1 MKNTFS
7 LLSVLPAVLLLFPS
21 LYAASTPAPAT
32 VTASAAIVQDPRN
45 IVTGRII
52 PSEGYADQPYIVQ
65 TDDGA
70 WLCIMTTGK
79 GAEGATGQH
88 VVSLRS
94 KDQGRTWEDI
104 VPIEP
109 ADGPEASYGVL
120 LKVPGGRVYAFYN
133 HNTDRVKEVKGE
145 QGQIFK
151 RVDCLGHYVF
161 KYTDDGGQ
169 TWSAQRYDIP
179 VREFECDRTNV
190 YGGKLTFF
198 WNVGRPI
205 IVDGRAILT
214 LHKVG
219 AMGAGFYAE
228 SEGAFLS
235 SKNILTE
242 KDPAKITFDT
252 LPDGDIGLRAPAGG
266 GRVAEE
272 QNIVSLSDNSLF
284 CVYRTVAGWP
294 ASAYSRDLGR
304 TWTAPA
310 YMVYEPDGR
319 RVKHPRAANFVW
331 KCSNGKFLYWFHN
344 QGGPIIGRMA
354 ADYSGAN
361 GSPYDDRN
369 PVWLMAGSER
379 DTPKGKVIVWSQPE
393 IILYDDD
400 PFIRMSYP
408 NLVEQDG
415 HFFVTETQKSFGR
428 VHEIPSALLAGLFEQ
443 AENRAIAKDGLALEL
458 PAGRS
463 IPAEVTMP
471 VLPAF
476 QVRDTHR
483 ADYGSKDMRAGF
495 SIDLGFKLTSLAP
508 NQALLDS
515 RDEQG
520 KGVLVVTTDTGAIRV
535 NLNDGRA
542 ESSWTSDTGFLKTGK
557 AQQMVITVDGGP
569 KIITFIIDGV
579 LNDGGDERQF
589 GWGRYSPTLRAP
601 NGAPKAKISP
611 EVLSLRIYQRAL
623 TTSEAVGNYHH
634 DR

>member
-1 MKNTFS
+1 MKIPRRFLSS
-7 LLSVLPAVLLLFPS
+7 LCVTMLL
-21 LYAASTPAPAT
+21 AT
-32 VTASAAIVQDPRN
+32 VARSAPPVPPVVDPRN
-45 IVTGRII
+45 ITSGSII
-52 PSEGYADQPYIVQ
+52 PSEGYSDQPYIVQ

-70 WLCIMTTGK
+70 WLCIVTTGK
-79 GAEGATGQH
+79 GVEGAKGQH

-94 KDQGRTWEDI
+94 TDLGKTWEDI

-133 HNTDRVKEVKGE
+133 HNTDRVTEIKREDG
-145 QGQIFK
+145 GAPFK

-161 KYTDDGGQ
+161 KYSDDNGR

-205 IVDGRAILT
+205 IVGHAAFLT

-228 SEGAFLS
+228 SEGALLTS
-235 SKNILTE
+235 RNILTE
-242 KDPAKITFDT
+242 RDPTRITFDT

-272 QNIVSLSDNSLF
+272 QNIVSLSDESLF

-294 ASAYSRDLGR
+294 AMGYSRDHGH

-310 YMVYEPDGR
+310 YLTYTPGGS

-331 KCSNGKFLYWFHN
+331 KASNGKFLYWFHN
-344 QGGPIIGRMA
+344 QGGPVIGKMA
-354 ADYSGAN
+354 ADYSGSA

-369 PVWLMAGSER
+369 PAWLMAGTEK
-379 DTPKGKVIVWSQPE
+379 DTPQGKVIVWSQPE

-400 PFIRMSYP
+400 TYIRMSYP

-415 HFFVTETQKSFGR
+415 HFYVTETQKNLGR
-428 VHEIPSALLAGLFEQ
+428 VHEIPAAIIGGLFQ
-443 AENRAIAKDGLALEL
+443 QPDNHTVASADLALDL
-458 PAGRS
+458 PAGQPL
-463 IPAEVTMP
+463 PATAAMP
-471 VLPAF
+471 VLLPF
-476 QVRDTHR
+476 QLRDNTR

-495 SIDLGFKLTSLAP
+495 SLDFWFKLDSLAP
-508 NQALLDS
+508 HQALLDS
-515 RDEQG
+515 RDANG
-520 KGVLVVTTDTGAIRV
+520 KGILVATTEAGTIRV
-535 NLNDGRA
+535 TLNDGRA
-542 ESSWTSDTGFLKTGK
+542 ESSWTCDPGVLHAGK
-557 AQQMVITVDGGP
+557 KQHMVITVDGGP
-569 KIITFIIDGV
+569 KIITFVVDGV
-579 LNDGGDERQF
+579 LNDGGDARQF
-589 GWGRYSPTLRAP
+589 GWGRFSPTLRAP
-601 NGAPKAKISP
+601 NGAPQVKLAPSL
-611 EVLSLRIYQRAL
+611 LSLRVYLRAL
-623 TTSEAVGNYHH
+623 RTSEAVGNYQHGL
-634 DR
+634 